1 MQKATQKNNIISID
15 TPLGKD
21 TLYLTHLSGSEAISQ
36 LYSFTVSMFTVGTKI
51 ALDALVGKKVCVS
64 LRNAE
69 SNGAIRYFHGVVSH
83 LESAGMR
90 TASSDEKENYIDYQA
105 VIVPTAAFMKK
116 RSNCRIFQNLSV
128 IDIVADLFGQHSV
141 VFKDKTTKTYPKY
154 EYCVQYQESDLDFV
168 ARLLQQEGIF
178 YFFEHTSSLHT
189 LVMADDITVYKK
201 CAEDK
206 VRCFSGH
213 LTKSHIAHWQGG
225 LSMVSGGYEQKG
237 YDFEQPTLYPKGSKN
252 TSSLPAQG
260 SLEVFDYLG
269 ESEFNKR
276 AQPFAINQLE
286 AIQKDMHK
294 CSGQGDCR
302 SFSIGKFFTFEDHE
316 DSTYK
321 GKSYLITAIR
331 TSASQPNQ
339 SGANQNSSNAVY
351 KNDFECV
358 PKDTPYRPTVKINK
372 PLISGVQTAVVTGD
386 AGDEQH
392 IDKYGRVKVQF
403 HWDREGEFNGKSS
416 CWIRVAQNWAGNKWG
431 AFFFPRVGQEVLV
444 EFINGDPDQPI
455 ISGAVYNADLMPPY
469 ALPAKKTQSGIKT
482 HSTKNGGTD
491 NFNEVRFED
500 DIGKE
505 LLFFQAE
512 KDHELNVKNDQKDTI
527 GNDRLTD
534 IINDNTLN
542 IGNDRLTDIKN
553 NNALKI
559 GNDRSSDIGN
569 NDTLKVGKTL
579 NIEAGSEIV
588 IKTGGASIKMSSNG
602 SINIEGTNI
611 SVKGTNVKVN
621 GTSIALKA
629 AQIKLN

>member
-1 MQKATQKNNIISID
+1 MQKATQKNNIISIA

-21 TLYLTHLSGSEAISQ
+21 TLYLTHLSGTEAISQ
-36 LYSFTVSMFTVGTKI
+36 LFSFTVSMFTVGTKI

-128 IDIVADLFGQHSV
+128 IDIIADLFGQHSV
-141 VFKDKTTKTYPKY
+141 AFQDKTTKTYPKY

-178 YFFEHTSSLHT
+178 YFFEHSSSAHT
-189 LVMADDITVYKK
+189 LVLADDITVYKK
-201 CAEDK
+201 CAEAK

-237 YDFEQPTLYPKGSKN
+237 YDFEQPTLYPTGSKN

-276 AQPFAINQLE
+276 AQPFAISQLE

-302 SFSIGKFFTFEDHE
+302 SFSIAKFFTFEDHE

-331 TSASQPNQ
+331 TSATQPNQ
-339 SGANQNSSNAVY
+339 SGANQSSSNAVY

-386 AGDEQH
+386 PGDEQH

-482 HSTKNGGTD
+482 RSTKNGGAD

-512 KDHELNVKNDQKDTI
+512 KDHKLNVKNDQKDTI
-527 GNDRLTD
+527 GNDRLTE
-534 IINDNTLN
+534 IVNDNTLK

-553 NNALKI
+553 NNTLKI
-559 GNDRSSDIGN
+559 GNDRKSDIGN

-588 IKTGGASIKMSSNG
+588 FKTGGASIKMSSSG
-602 SINIEGTNI
+602 AISIEGTNI
-611 SVKGTNVKVN
+611 TVKGTNVKVN